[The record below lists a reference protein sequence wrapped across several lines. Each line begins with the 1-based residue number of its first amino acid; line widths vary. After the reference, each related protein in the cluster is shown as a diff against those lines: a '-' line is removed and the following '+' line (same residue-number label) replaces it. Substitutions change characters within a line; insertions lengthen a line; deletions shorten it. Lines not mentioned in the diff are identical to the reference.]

1 MLASMRCVAF
11 RAGLLLLAAAVLD
24 TRHAHAEGAEPNA
37 TPAPAPATAASQ
49 APPTPALTA
58 APLDTR
64 AKCVAEHE
72 QSQIARMRES
82 LLTARA
88 AALSC
93 SQAECPALLRTDCV
107 QWFAE
112 LDREVPSLVISVRT
126 GANDV
131 PAATV
136 RIDGNAVPQALDG
149 QPLELDPGPHRV
161 EVLPAGQPALSRDV
175 VLAAGEKA
183 RLLVFELPSNAPPA
197 APANM
202 PVSAPRHTHR
212 PVPTLT
218 WVLSGTAVAA
228 LATGSIFGGLAL
240 SERNKLEQKPESG
253 GCSPYCSDAD
263 VAGIH
268 HRTLAADV
276 LFSVAAASAV
286 GAVISYFVRPEVP
299 IATGQLQLDFG
310 FAPGSASLG
319 VRGSL

>member
-1 MLASMRCVAF
+1 MLTSVRSVAF
-11 RAGLLLLAAAVLD
+11 RAGLLLLAAGALD
-24 TRHAHAEGAEPNA
+24 ARRAYAEGAEPSA
-37 TPAPAPATAASQ
+37 TPAPAPAASQ
-49 APPTPALTA
+49 TASAPPAP

-112 LDREVPSLVISVRT
+112 LDREVPSLVISVRA

-131 PAATV
+131 SAAAV

-149 QPLELDPGPHRV
+149 QPLELDPGRHRV
-161 EVLPAGQPALSRDV
+161 EVLPAGQPALSREV

-183 RLLVFELPSNAPPA
+183 RLLVFELPSSASPA
-197 APANM
+197 AAASA
-202 PVSAPRHTHR
+202 PVSAPLQTHR

-228 LATGSIFGGLAL
+228 LAAGSIFGGLAL
-240 SERNKLEQKPESG
+240 SERSKLEQKPESG

-263 VAGIH
+263 VAIIH

-286 GAVISYFVRPEVP
+286 GAVISYLVRPEVP
-299 IATGQLQLDFG
+299 VATGQLQLDFG
-310 FAPGSASLG
+310 FTPGSASFG
-319 VRGSL
+319 VRGNL